1 MHVGLPPVGQVCARG
16 RHRITTANVTVLT
29 AMADEFD
36 SWLNSTSKP
45 KPAAAPAP
53 AASGWGFSASSF
65 LGGTGL
71 DASSLL
77 GGAGATSL
85 LSAVDT
91 LRSQAKDAADSLKD
105 TLQTQAPVVASGLTS
120 VTSVAGAVAGQLQQT
135 VESQMSQF
143 ADEQARFCT
152 ADAKKAELQQYKD
165 VVHTMGQTIGTGDAA
180 ELEEHGGSLWG
191 DAPEPL
197 RAAFEEAI
205 RKLAQA
211 ETSFLSEAQL
221 PPAKRDPSDAATEA
235 ELQALLKMARGAL
248 VRDEGLRQMRFKLV
262 PTRVKEAPFWR
273 HYMLRVLRERRLF
286 GLPVLKPPADDAAP
300 GSGAP
305 PATGGAPHAAQPPS
319 TAAADEFQTVD
330 LLQQA
335 EAEADALLLAA
346 STPSARSADA
356 TLHAATASLG
366 DTFASAAAAAT
377 AVTTPSLTAHASSTA
392 TAPHRSDN
400 EPPTPATSQRSGAPS
415 HLSSPPTSAPDAG
428 GTPATIAYS
437 GGAGTAPRA
446 APPSAAVPDAVA
458 PATPASSTASAT
470 PATAM
475 APAVATT
482 PSAAAAAATVVAA
495 AANVAA
501 AAAAAEAAL
510 ATPTATPTPA
520 AATTPVPTPVPAT
533 VSPAPAPAE
542 ALTADELEAR
552 IARELELGDG
562 EEDGDSGELIDADED
577 FDNVLGDL

>member
-1 MHVGLPPVGQVCARG
+1 
-16 RHRITTANVTVLT
+16 
-29 AMADEFD
+29 MADEFD

-45 KPAAAPAP
+45 KAAAAPAP
-53 AASGWGFSASSF
+53 AALGWGFSASSL
-65 LGGTGL
+65 LGGTG
-71 DASSLL
+71 ASSLL
-77 GGAGATSL
+77 GGTGASSL

-91 LRSQAKDAADSLKD
+91 LRSQALDAADSLKD
-105 TLQTQAPVVASGLTS
+105 TIQTQAPVVANGLTS

-152 ADAKKAELQQYKD
+152 EDAKRAEMQQYKD
-165 VVHTMGQTIGTGDAA
+165 IVHTMGQTIGVPTS
-180 ELEEHGGSLWG
+180 ELDEHGVSLWA

-211 ETSFLSEAQL
+211 ESSFLSEAQL
-221 PPAKRDPSDAATEA
+221 PPAKHDPSDAATEA
-235 ELQALLKMARGAL
+235 ELQVLLKMARGAL
-248 VRDEGLRQMRFKLV
+248 VRDEQLRQMRFKLV

-286 GLPVLKPPADDAAP
+286 GLPVLKPSADDAPPA
-300 GSGAP
+300 A
-305 PATGGAPHAAQPPS
+305 PATGAPATGAPNAAQPPS
-319 TAAADEFQTVD
+319 TAAADEFETVD
-330 LLQQA
+330 LLHQA

-356 TLHAATASLG
+356 TLHAATASLS

-377 AVTTPSLTAHASSTA
+377 TPSLTAAAA
-392 TAPHRSDN
+392 TAPPHRRDGDA
-400 EPPTPATSQRSGAPS
+400 PTPATSQRSAAPS
-415 HLSSPPTSAPDAG
+415 LLSSPPTTAPDA
-428 GTPATIAYS
+428 GTPATIAYVA
-437 GGAGTAPRA
+437 GGAVGTGVAPPA
-446 APPSAAVPDAVA
+446 APPSVVVADAVA
-458 PATPASSTASAT
+458 PATPASSAASAT

-475 APAVATT
+475 PPAIATT

-510 ATPTATPTPA
+510 ATPAATPTPV
-520 AATTPVPTPVPAT
+520 AATTPAVPDT

-542 ALTADELEAR
+542 ALTAEELEAR

-562 EEDGDSGELIDADED
+562 EDGDSGELIDAVED